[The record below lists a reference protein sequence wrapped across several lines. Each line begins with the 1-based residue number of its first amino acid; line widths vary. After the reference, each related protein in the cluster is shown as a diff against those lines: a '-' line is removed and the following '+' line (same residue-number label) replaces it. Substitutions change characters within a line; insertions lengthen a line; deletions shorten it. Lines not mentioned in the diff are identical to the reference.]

1 MPSNATHRVLTII
14 GTRPEAIKMAPVIRE
29 LATRTDRFEHT
40 LVSTGQHREMVAQ
53 VLHAFGLSIAIDLE
67 LMEHDQSLA
76 GFAARSLH
84 ATARVIQSLRPDAI
98 LVQGD
103 TTTVLTSALAAAY
116 ARVFVGHVEAG
127 LRTHDRDNPFPE
139 EINRRVAG
147 SLADIHFAPTER
159 ARENLLREGVAAPT
173 VHVVGNTIVDAL
185 ESIDLDAYA
194 PSILDRVDAMHRLVL
209 VTVHRR
215 ESFGAPLEAICRAIV
230 SIVGEARDV
239 EVILPVHPNPQ
250 VASIVRAQLDGVDRV
265 HLVEPLPYPDLLATL
280 KRSALVL
287 SDSGGIQE
295 EAPSLGVPVLV
306 LRDAT
311 ERPELIESGAG
322 RLVGTDEVAIAREAL
337 RLLGDP
343 PALAAM
349 RPTKNPFGD
358 GRSAARIVD
367 LLDAALLRRSA
378 S

>member
-103 TTTVLTSALAAAY
+103 TTTVLSSALAAAY

-159 ARENLLREGVAAPT
+159 ARENLLREGVAAHT

-230 SIVGEARDV
+230 SIVGAVRDV
-239 EVILPVHPNPQ
+239 EIILPVHPNPQ

-322 RLVGTDEVAIAREAL
+322 RLVGTDEFAIVREAL

-343 PALAAM
+343 SALAAM

-367 LLDAALLRRSA
+367 LLDAALLLHSA